1 MRPSCLIPQN
11 SQEPMS
17 NNDTMGIGGSAFLQV
32 VHSTATI
39 SQLAGNMKSMVGPQ
53 LEATMK
59 LIMQYLT
66 KGRERVN
73 SGGRMWYLKM
83 NN

>member
-1 MRPSCLIPQN
+1 
-11 SQEPMS
+11 MS
-17 NNDTMGIGGSAFLQV
+17 GGFSTFGRTNCTNEFL
-32 VHSTATI
+32 
-39 SQLAGNMKSMVGPQ
+39 KGPQ

-66 KGRERVN
+66 KSRERVN